1 MDVYSKWID
10 ECEKLNSQA
19 PEEEEESESSDDEAF
34 ELPHKKPGSGAP
46 AAAAEAAGEDEGDL
60 DDDDLL
66 DDDLDSPV
74 KSAAAPAAAD

>member
-46 AAAAEAAGEDEGDL
+46 AAAAEAAGEDEDDL

-66 DDDLDSPV
+66 DDDLEPV
-74 KSAAAPAAAD
+74 KSAAPAAAD